1 MGKVV
6 VVAKVYPKGTEV
18 DRKKLLLEVTQ
29 ALKGIA
35 EVKKS
40 EEEPIAFGLVALRL
54 HIIIPEEAEGGTDG
68 LEEKIGSLP
77 DVSNVEV
84 THVYRI

>member
-6 VVAKVYPKGTEV
+6 VVAKVYPKGIDV
-18 DRKKLLLEVTQ
+18 DRKKLLLEVVQ

-40 EEEPIAFGLVALRL
+40 EEEPIAFGLVALRVHMIL
-54 HIIIPEEAEGGTDG
+54 PEDSEGGTDG
-68 LEEKIGSLP
+68 LEEKISSLP